1 MAHQQI
7 KIIRLGELLL
17 NAGVISQENLKAA
30 LAEQKVSHLRLGEI
44 LIKEGYLTENHL
56 AEALAQ
62 QLDLQQVSMVKMR
75 PQQEA
80 LALVPE
86 NVAARLNILPLE
98 LVGDDK
104 IVIAMADPMDT
115 YAVDELYLL
124 TNREI

>member
-86 NVAARLNILPLE
+86 NVALHLQR
-98 LVGDDK
+98 
-104 IVIAMADPMDT
+104 
-115 YAVDELYLL
+115 
-124 TNREI
+124 